1 MVTPPI
7 MGTTAFIM
15 AMMLGVS
22 YLEVVVAAIIPAVL
36 FYAALFFQVD
46 GYAGR
51 KKLRGMQ
58 RSELP
63 PLKQTLRKGWP
74 FLLTFFVLI
83 YLLFLRLESQ
93 APFYAIGVLLF
104 CAMIRKETR
113 FHLKDFIEFFA
124 QTGVVVI
131 QLVSILAA
139 VGVIMGAVIVTGLG
153 HSLSREL
160 VSLAGGNTML
170 MLIFGAAT
178 CYFLGMAI
186 TITPVYIFLAIVLAP
201 ALTGI
206 GLTPIAVHLFIIY
219 WALTSTI
226 TPPVAI
232 VAFVAAGVGD
242 ASPFRTG
249 FLAMRLGIILY
260 FLPFIFVLAP
270 SLVFQG
276 PLIKVVF
283 AFTTAIIG
291 LYLLAGGL
299 EGYLI
304 LVEMPL
310 GWVSRLLFI
319 ITGILM
325 SVPEWKTNILSAC
338 IATPLILYLTVKRR
352 SVVGSQALKHNGQ
365 S

>member
-1 MVTPPI
+1 
-7 MGTTAFIM
+7 
-15 AMMLGVS
+15 ML
-22 YLEVVVAAIIPAVL
+22 L
-36 FYAALFFQVD
+36 
-46 GYAGR
+46 
-51 KKLRGMQ
+51 
-58 RSELP
+58 
-63 PLKQTLRKGWP
+63 
-74 FLLTFFVLI
+74 
-83 YLLFLRLESQ
+83 
-93 APFYAIGVLLF
+93 
-104 CAMIRKETR
+104 
-113 FHLKDFIEFFA
+113 
-124 QTGVVVI
+124 
-131 QLVSILAA
+131 
-139 VGVIMGAVIVTGLG
+139 
-153 HSLSREL
+153 
-160 VSLAGGNTML
+160 
-170 MLIFGAAT
+170 LIFGAAT
-178 CYFLGMAI
+178 SYFLGMAI

-206 GLTPIAVHLFIIY
+206 GLTPIAVHLFILY
-219 WALTSTI
+219 WALTSSI

-276 PLIKVVF
+276 PLIEVVY

-310 GWVSRLLFI
+310 GWASRLLFI

-325 SVPEWKTNILSAC
+325 SVPEWKTDILSAC
-338 IATPLILYLTVKRR
+338 IAIPLILYLTVKKK
-352 SVVGSQALKHNGQ
+352 SAFESQALKHTGQ